1 MPTKILT
8 IDGHEMYMGLDEG
21 VIWASDREEKP
32 VNYRPYEMQI
42 KSPSEHRINGQ
53 QMDAEL

>member
-1 MPTKILT
+1 
-8 IDGHEMYMGLDEG
+8 MYMGLDEG